1 MARITIS
8 SPDAARIAK
17 SFADLVSARGIAA
30 ATRRAVNK
38 TGAQVRAATR
48 AKGPELFG
56 TSRAAL
62 RITGKAAAPGS
73 EDPKY
78 RLSLISAIPVSKL
91 RAKHRKATRAGG
103 RLQLDI
109 DTPAIDA
116 IRFRAT
122 AREGRAFRLLA
133 AGPFA
138 ERFVGGVGTG
148 AARAFARPEEGGKA
162 ELYQI
167 RKDAERDL
175 PAHVERE
182 ILAIIN
188 RRRK

>member
-1 MARITIS
+1 M
-8 SPDAARIAK
+8 
-17 SFADLVSARGIAA
+17 
-30 ATRRAVNK
+30 
-38 TGAQVRAATR
+38 
-48 AKGPELFG
+48 FG

-73 EDPKY
+73 DDPKY

-91 RAKHRKATRAGG
+91 KRETPAKATRAGN